1 MRDGHSNVLTEMRI
15 DREMDMM
22 QMQGSS
28 MKLFTYKNMYK

>member
-1 MRDGHSNVLTEMRI
+1 MRGEHCNVLTEMGI

-28 MKLFTYKNMYK
+28 TKLFTYKNM

>member
-1 MRDGHSNVLTEMRI
+1 MRGEHCNVLTEMGI

-28 MKLFTYKNMYK
+28 MKLFTYKNM